1 MASALSSLTSKLSQR
16 LGMGSDNGEELIN
29 ILKAT
34 AFKGQNNTAP
44 TDAQLMALL
53 IVADQYG
60 LNPWTKEIYAFPDK
74 NNGIVPVVGVDGWAR
89 IINDNPQ
96 FDGMEFAQSD
106 EKVRMPGAN
115 SDAPAWIECAMYR
128 KDRTRPVIIREY
140 LDEVYREPFKGKFG
154 LVVGPWQTHPKRFLR
169 HKAMIQCAR
178 MAFGYGGIY
187 DQDEAERIVD
197 ATEKHMGPAEVVPQA
212 PAHYPAAEFD
222 KNLPA
227 WRKVIE
233 AGKKTAADLIA
244 MVETKGALTDEQKAT
259 LRAIKP
265 LQPASDVQDVQPKDE
280 APAFTYAQVADKL
293 SAATDVEQLAEAGSL
308 IGAVANADHR
318 AELVTLYEQRSAELP
333 DGE

>member
-1 MASALSSLTSKLSQR
+1 MSNALVTLTNKLASR
-16 LGMGSDNGEELIN
+16 LDMGDGTGLVET
-29 ILKAT
+29 LKAT
-34 AFKGQNNTAP
+34 AFKGQVS
-44 TDAQLMALL
+44 DAQMTALMV
-53 IVADQYG
+53 VANQYG

-187 DQDEAERIVD
+187 DQDEAERII
-197 ATEKHMGPAEVVPQA
+197 EKDMGAAEVVSSRQAQAAA
-212 PAHYPAAEFD
+212 PAALPDYSQSAFAD
-222 KNLPA
+222 NLPKWTA
-227 WRKVIE
+227 LMQSG
-233 AGKKTAADLIA
+233 AKTADQIIA
-244 MVETKGALTDEQKAT
+244 IVSTKGALSDAQKAAIRAAAQPKQEARPEVIDAPEQKAQADDDGWIEDYEST
-259 LRAIKP
+259 
-265 LQPASDVQDVQPKDE
+265 E
-280 APAFTYAQVADKL
+280 AAQ
-293 SAATDVEQLAEAGSL
+293 
-308 IGAVANADHR
+308 
-318 AELVTLYEQRSAELP
+318 
-333 DGE
+333 

>member
-1 MASALSSLTSKLSQR
+1 MTTNSALTTLTRTLATKLD
-16 LGMGSDNGEELIN
+16 MGDGADLIDT
-29 ILKAT
+29 LKAT
-34 AFKGQNNTAP
+34 AFKGEV
-44 TDAQLMALL
+44 TDAQMTALL
-53 IVADQYG
+53 VVANQYG

-74 NNGIVPVVGVDGWAR
+74 NNGIVPVVGVDGWSR
-89 IINDNPQ
+89 IINSHPQ
-96 FDGMEFAQSD
+96 FDGIEFHHAD
-106 EKVRMPGAN
+106 KLVTMPGGKP
-115 SDAPAWIECAMYR
+115 APEWIECHIYR
-128 KDRTRPVIIREY
+128 KDRSRPIVVREY
-140 LDEVYREPFKGKFG
+140 LDEVYRAPFKGKYG
-154 LVVGPWQTHPKRFLR
+154 EVTGPWQTHTKRFLR
-169 HKAMIQCAR
+169 HKSMIQCAR
-178 MAFGYGGIY
+178 LAFGYGGIY

-212 PAHYPAAEFD
+212 PAHYPAVEFD

-265 LQPASDVQDVQPKDE
+265 PQPDVQDVQPKDE

-308 IGAVANADHR
+308 IGAVSNADHR
-318 AELVTLYEQRSAELP
+318 AELVSMYEQRSAEM
-333 DGE
+333 EAA